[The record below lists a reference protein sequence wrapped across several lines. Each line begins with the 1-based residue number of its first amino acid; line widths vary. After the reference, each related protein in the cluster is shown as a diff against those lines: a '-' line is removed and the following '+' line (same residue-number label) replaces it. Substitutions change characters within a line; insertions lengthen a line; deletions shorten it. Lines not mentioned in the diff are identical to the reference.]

1 MESPINQAPGM
12 NYSLQ
17 LWSCTLGACHREDHM
32 GNSQRYAEKNEVGE
46 SRRRDNSVSPM
57 ITSYMQDNPSMF
69 GFRASK
75 FILSVLVLIQLLPTQ
90 LLAQRSKSP
99 WQTLT
104 GEAPLIIARGGFSG
118 MFPDSSFNAYSF
130 VASTSA
136 PDAVLW
142 CDVQLTKDGVG
153 ICFPYVTMYNDS
165 NVRDAYP
172 KKKNSYLLNGVL
184 TQDWFTVDFT
194 SKDLNT
200 VFLTRGVLSRSNA
213 FDNNQNV
220 ISTVQ
225 DVATEFKPSG
235 FWLNVQHDAFYTQ
248 HNLSMSSFLL
258 SVSKTV
264 IIDYLSSPEVS
275 FFRNIGARF
284 GKTGPKFVFRF
295 LDKDDVE
302 VSTNQTYGAL
312 MRNLTFIKT
321 FASGVLVPKSYIWPV
336 KDQYL
341 LPHTSFVR
349 DAHKAGLEVYAS
361 GFAND
366 FDIAYNYSYDP
377 LTEYL
382 SFMDNGDFSVDG
394 FLSDFPL
401 TASSAVDCFS
411 HLGSNAS
418 TQVDFLVISKN
429 GANGDYPGS
438 TDLAYTKAIKDGAD
452 IIDCAVQMSSDGI
465 PFCLNSTNLGES
477 MNIFQTPFRNR
488 STTVPEFNSLAG
500 LYSFNLAWSEIQ
512 TLTPAISN
520 PYSRNFHMFRN
531 PRERSSGKLVS
542 LSEFLNLA
550 NNSSSLVG
558 VLINVEH
565 AAYLREKQGL
575 DVVKAV
581 LDTLKESGYS
591 NATKRVMIQSSNSS
605 VLVDIKKQS
614 RYETVYQVEET
625 IRDIQDSAIQDI
637 KKFADAVV
645 VGRYSLYPVSASFI
659 TGQTNLVERLQKFKL
674 PVYVETFRN
683 EFVSQ
688 AYDFFSD
695 ATVEINTHVTGAG
708 VSGTI
713 TEFPLTAA
721 RYKRN
726 RCVAR
731 KDTPVYMI
739 PVPPAGL
746 LEIVSPTFLPPAEA
760 PNPVFTDADI
770 TEPPL
775 PPVTA
780 KAPTT
785 SPGPLSTGQKVPNG
799 QTRVTLSLI
808 LSAFTTVLASLLLM

>member
-1 MESPINQAPGM
+1 
-12 NYSLQ
+12 
-17 LWSCTLGACHREDHM
+17 
-32 GNSQRYAEKNEVGE
+32 
-46 SRRRDNSVSPM
+46 M
-57 ITSYMQDNPSMF
+57 ITYMQDNPSMF
-69 GFRASK
+69 KFRASK
-75 FILSVLVLIQLLPTQ
+75 FILSVFILVQLLLPTQ
-90 LLAQRSKSP
+90 LLAQRTKSP

-104 GEAPLIIARGGFSG
+104 GEAPLVIARGGFSG
-118 MFPDSSFNAYSF
+118 LFPDSSLNAYNF

-142 CDVQLTKDGVG
+142 CDVQLTKDRVG

-165 NVRDAYP
+165 NVQFAYP
-172 KKKNSYLLNGVL
+172 KRKNTYLLNGVS
-184 TQDWFTVDFT
+184 TQDWFTIDFT
-194 SKDLNT
+194 SKDMNT
-200 VFLTRGVLSRSNA
+200 VFLTRGVLSRSDA
-213 FDNNQNV
+213 YDNNQNV

-225 DVATEFKPSG
+225 DVSTLLKTEG

-258 SVSKTV
+258 TVSKTV
-264 IIDYLSSPEVS
+264 IINYLSSPEVS
-275 FFRNIGARF
+275 FFRNIGNRF

-302 VSTNQTYGAL
+302 VSTNQTYGSL
-312 MRNLTFIKT
+312 MKNLTFIKT
-321 FASGVLVPKSYIWPV
+321 FASGILVPKSYIWPV
-336 KDQYL
+336 EDQYL
-341 LPHTSFVR
+341 LPHTSFVQ

-377 LTEYL
+377 LAEYL
-382 SFMDNGDFSVDG
+382 SFIDNGDFSVDG

-411 HLGSNAS
+411 HLGSNDS

-429 GANGDYPGS
+429 GASGDYPGC
-438 TDLAYTKAIKDGAD
+438 TDLAYSKAIRDGAE
-452 IIDCAVQMSSDGI
+452 IIDCSIQMSSDGI

-477 MNIFQTPFRNR
+477 TNIVQSPFRNR
-488 STTVPEFNSLAG
+488 SETVPEFDSLAG

-512 TLTPAISN
+512 TLTPAITN
-520 PYSRNFHMFRN
+520 PFSRLFNMFRN
-531 PRERSSGKLVS
+531 PRKRSSGKLVT
-542 LSEFLNLA
+542 LSQFLNLA

-565 AAYLREKQGL
+565 AAYLREKQGI

-581 LDTLKESGYS
+581 LDTLKEAGYS

-605 VLVDIKKQS
+605 VLVDFKKQS
-614 RYETVYQVEET
+614 RYETVYQVKES
-625 IRDIQDSAIQDI
+625 IRDILDSAIQEI

-645 VGRYSLYPVSASFI
+645 VRRESLYPVSASFI
-659 TGQTNLVERLQKFKL
+659 TGQTNLVKRLQKHKL

-688 AYDFFSD
+688 AWDFFAD

-731 KDTPVYMI
+731 KDTPPYMI
-739 PVPPAGL
+739 PILPAGL
-746 LEIVSPTFLPPAEA
+746 LGIVSPTSLPPAEE
-760 PNPVFTDADI
+760 PNPVFTDADV

-775 PPVTA
+775 PPVIA
-780 KAPTT
+780 RAPTT
-785 SPGPLSTGQKVPNG
+785 SPGPLSTDKKAPNG
-799 QTRVTLSLI
+799 QTRVTLSLL
-808 LSAFTTVLASLLLM
+808 LSAFYTALAAILLL

>member
-1 MESPINQAPGM
+1 
-12 NYSLQ
+12 
-17 LWSCTLGACHREDHM
+17 
-32 GNSQRYAEKNEVGE
+32 
-46 SRRRDNSVSPM
+46 M
-57 ITSYMQDNPSMF
+57 ITYMQDNPSMF
-69 GFRASK
+69 GSRASK
-75 FILSVLVLIQLLPTQ
+75 FLLSVLILIQLLPTP

-118 MFPDSSFNAYSF
+118 LFPDSSLNAYSF

-153 ICFPYVTMYNDS
+153 ICFPYVTMDNDS
-165 NVRDAYP
+165 NVLVAYP
-172 KKKNSYLLNGVL
+172 TRKNSYLLNGVP
-184 TQDWFTVDFT
+184 TQDWFTLDFT
-194 SKDLNT
+194 SKDLQT
-200 VFLTRGVLSRSNA
+200 VFLTRGVLSRSDA
-213 FDNNQNV
+213 YDYNQNV

-225 DVATEFKPSG
+225 DVATQFKPAG

-258 SVSKTV
+258 TVSKTV
-264 IIDYLSSPEVS
+264 TINYLSSPELS
-275 FFRNIGARF
+275 FFKNIGNRF

-302 VSTNQTYGAL
+302 VSTNRTYGSL
-312 MRNLTFIKT
+312 MKNLTFIKT

-349 DAHKAGLEVYAS
+349 DAHRAGLEVYAS

-377 LTEYL
+377 LAEYS

-401 TASSAVDCFS
+401 TASAAVDCFS

-429 GANGDYPGS
+429 GASGDYPGS
-438 TDLAYTKAIKDGAD
+438 TDLAYSKAIKDGAE
-452 IIDCAVQMSSDGI
+452 IIDCSVQMSSDGI
-465 PFCLNSTNLGES
+465 PFCLNSSNLGES
-477 MNIFQTPFRNR
+477 TNVVQSPFRNR
-488 STTVPEFNSLAG
+488 SATVPEFDSLAG

-520 PYSRNFHMFRN
+520 PFSRLFNMFRN
-531 PRERSSGKLVS
+531 PRERSSGKLVT
-542 LSEFLNLA
+542 LSDFLNLA
-550 NNSSSLVG
+550 KTSSSLVG

-581 LDTLKESGYS
+581 LNTLKESGYS

-605 VLVDIKKQS
+605 VLVDFKKQT
-614 RYETVYQVEET
+614 RYETVYQVEEP
-625 IRDIQDSAIQDI
+625 IRDILDSAIQDI

-645 VGRYSLYPVSASFI
+645 VRRQSLYPVRASFI
-659 TGQTNLVERLQKFKL
+659 TGQTSLVERLQKFKL

-688 AYDFFSD
+688 AWDFFAD

-731 KDTPVYMI
+731 KDTPPYMSPI
-739 PVPPAGL
+739 LPAAL
-746 LEIVSPTFLPPAEA
+746 LGIVSLDSLPPAEA
-760 PNPVFTDADI
+760 PNPVFTDADV

-780 KAPTT
+780 KSPTT
-785 SPGPLSTGQKVPNG
+785 SPGPISTDQKAPNG
-799 QTRVTLSLI
+799 QTRVALSLL
-808 LSAFTTVLASLLLM
+808 LSAFSTALAALLLL

>member
-1 MESPINQAPGM
+1 
-12 NYSLQ
+12 
-17 LWSCTLGACHREDHM
+17 
-32 GNSQRYAEKNEVGE
+32 
-46 SRRRDNSVSPM
+46 M
-57 ITSYMQDNPSMF
+57 ITHMQHNPSMF

-75 FILSVLVLIQLLPTQ
+75 LLLSVLFLIQLLSTQ

-104 GEAPLIIARGGFSG
+104 GKAPRVIARGGFSG
-118 MFPDSSFNAYSF
+118 LFPDSSLNAYNF
-130 VASTSA
+130 VAPTSA
-136 PDAVLW
+136 PNTVLW

-153 ICFPYVTMYNDS
+153 ICFPSVTMYNAS
-165 NVRDAYP
+165 NVQDAYP
-172 KKKNSYLLNGVL
+172 KKKNSYLLNGVP
-184 TQDWFTVDFT
+184 TQDWFTIDFT
-194 SKDLNT
+194 SKDLQT
-200 VFLTRGVLSRSNA
+200 VFLIRGVLSRSDA
-213 FDNNQNV
+213 YDNNQNV

-225 DVATEFKPSG
+225 EIATQLKKPKG

-248 HNLSMSSFLL
+248 HNLSISSFLL
-258 SVSKTV
+258 TVSKTV
-264 IIDYLSSPEVS
+264 IIDYISSPEVS
-275 FFRNIGARF
+275 FFRNIRF
-284 GKTGPKFVFRF
+284 GKTRPKFVFRF
-295 LDKDDVE
+295 LDKDEVE
-302 VSTNQTYGAL
+302 VSTNQTYGSL
-312 MRNLTFIKT
+312 MKNLTFIKT

-341 LPHTSFVR
+341 LPHTSFVK
-349 DAHKAGLEVYAS
+349 DAHRAGLEVYAS

-377 LTEYL
+377 LAEYL

-429 GANGDYPGS
+429 GASGDYPGC
-438 TDLAYTKAIKDGAD
+438 TDLAYSKAIKDGAD
-452 IIDCAVQMSSDGI
+452 VIDCSVQMSSDGV
-465 PFCLNSTNLGES
+465 PFCLNSIDLVESTNIIQS
-477 MNIFQTPFRNR
+477 PFKNR
-488 STTVPEFNSLAG
+488 SATVPEFNSLAG

-512 TLTPAISN
+512 TLTPAITN
-520 PYSRNFHMFRN
+520 PYNGGFKMFRN
-531 PRERSSGKLVS
+531 PRERSSGKLVT
-542 LSEFLNLA
+542 LSQFLNFTK
-550 NNSSSLVG
+550 NSSSLVG

-575 DVVKAV
+575 DIVKAV

-591 NATKRVMIQSSNSS
+591 KRVMIQSSNSS
-605 VLVDIKKQS
+605 VLVDIKKHS
-614 RYETVYQVEET
+614 RYETVYEVEET
-625 IRDIQDSAIQDI
+625 IRDILDSAIQDI
-637 KKFADAVV
+637 KTFADAVV
-645 VGRYSLYPVSASFI
+645 FKKLSVYPVSASFI
-659 TGQTNLVERLQKFKL
+659 TGQTNLVERLQKKFKL

-688 AYDFFSD
+688 AWDFFSD
-695 ATVEINTHVTGAG
+695 ATVELNTHVTLAG

-731 KDTPVYMI
+731 EDTPPYMI
-739 PVPPAGL
+739 PIQPAGL
-746 LEIVSPTFLPPAEA
+746 LEIASPTSLPPAEA
-760 PNPVFTDADI
+760 PNPVFTDADV

-775 PPVTA
+775 PPVIA
-780 KAPTT
+780 RASAT
-785 SPGPLSTGQKVPNG
+785 SPGPLSTDQKAPNG
-799 QTRVTLSLI
+799 QARVALSLL
-808 LSAFTTVLASLLLM
+808 LSALSMVLASLLLLL